1 MANNLGITNP
11 TIGGSFDTWGQS
23 NDDNIAAINKAFGDI
38 LTLTDTSGTVTLSQ
52 SQSNYAAM
60 KFTGSGASLVTVA
73 AIDDIGRLW
82 FVNNARA
89 SGSVKFQCADGLG
102 ASVTLAAADRRFIYS
117 DGTDCIDATL
127 ATLAIASVTGLQAAL
142 DAKQTL
148 DASLTAYAAL
158 VTAAD
163 KGVYYS
169 AADTPVTYDLTSFGR
184 ALGGYASEAALKS
197 GVNLEANTDF
207 YAPAGTDVALAD
219 GGTGASLTD
228 PNADRIMFWDDS
240 AGAVTWLVP
249 TGAAFISATA
259 LYVYET
265 IAIAVSDETTAITT
279 GTAKVTFRM
288 PYAFTITSVKASLST
303 ASSSGLP
310 TFDINEGGVTIL
322 STKLSIDANEKTST
336 TAATAA
342 VVSDAALAADAEMT
356 IDIDVAGTGAKG
368 AKVYLIGYR
377 TA

>member
-1 MANNLGITNP
+1 MSNNLGITNP
-11 TIGGSFDTWGQS
+11 VIGGSFDTWGAT

-102 ASVTLAAADRRFIYS
+102 DSVTLAAGDRRFLYS
-117 DGTDCIDATL
+117 DGTDVIDATL

-148 DASLTAYAAL
+148 DSDLTAIAAL
-158 VTAAD
+158 TTA
-163 KGVYYS
+163 
-169 AADTPVTYDLTSFGR
+169 TYGR
-184 ALGGYASEAALKS
+184 ALLETTSEAVFKAL
-197 GVNLEANTDF
+197 VNLEANTDF

-240 AGAVTWLVP
+240 AGATTWLVP

-288 PYAFTITSVKASLST
+288 PYAFTVTSVKASLST

-342 VVSDAALAADAEMT
+342 VVSDASLAADAEMT

-368 AKVYLIGYR
+368 AKIYIIGYR